1 MVTRPTLAWLL
12 ILMTHAS
19 SALINKL
26 FRPVD
31 LAREQGGRGTK
42 ISTSEILSE
51 MNFTIF
57 PELCCND
64 TALLP

>member
-42 ISTSEILSE
+42 ISTSGNSVGNEFYHFSRIML
-51 MNFTIF
+51 
-57 PELCCND
+57 
-64 TALLP
+64 

>member
-26 FRPVD
+26 FRPGI
-31 LAREQGGRGTK
+31 LAREQGGRGQR
-42 ISTSEILSE
+42 SRPREILSE
-51 MNFTIF
+51 MNSTIF
-57 PELCCND
+57 RELCCND
-64 TALLP
+64 RDLLP